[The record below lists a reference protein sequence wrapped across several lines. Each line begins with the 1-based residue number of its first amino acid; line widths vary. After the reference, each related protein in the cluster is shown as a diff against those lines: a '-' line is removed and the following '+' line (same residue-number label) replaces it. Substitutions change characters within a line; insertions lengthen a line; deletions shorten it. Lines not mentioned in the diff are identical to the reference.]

1 MKLIIAYVKPERFKE
16 VKRELYKA
24 EVYRMS
30 VSKSRGCGEQK
41 GFTEILRA
49 TTQEVNLLPKIRI
62 EIAVNDDFIKPT
74 IEAITRGARTDSMGD
89 GKIFVIPMEECVRI
103 RTGESGPD
111 AIGGFSVHVSEKKK
125 RELEEKRKKG

>member
-16 VKRELYKA
+16 VKKELTKA

-30 VSKSRGCGEQK
+30 VSKARGCAEQK

-62 EIAVNDDFIKPT
+62 EIAVNDDFLEPA
-74 IEAITRGARTDSMGD
+74 IEAIIRGAKTGTIGD
-89 GKIFVIPMEECVRI
+89 GKIFVLPLEDCVRI
-103 RTGESGPD
+103 RTGERGPD
-111 AIGGFSVHVSEKKK
+111 AVGGLSSQVSEKKR
-125 RELEEKRKKG
+125 REIEARRNAA